1 MWLFFPVKT
10 CSLTL
15 SCIHSFIHLENIYV
29 HLLVPG
35 TVLGKAAGIWT
46 QSTKGRGLGFP

>member
-1 MWLFFPVKT
+1 M
-10 CSLTL
+10 
-15 SCIHSFIHLENIYV
+15 

-46 QSTKGRGLGFP
+46 QSTRERIRAPVGREQRKLPAGAGN